1 MSSLFVWL
9 NRLAI
14 SAMQRSEVVGATIV
28 MSIVFMMIIPLPTG
42 LIDVLIALN
51 ICISSLLIVLAM
63 YLPKPLA
70 FSTFPSV
77 LLLTTMFRLALSIS
91 TTRQILLQQDAGHI
105 VEAFGNFVVGG
116 NLAVGLV
123 IFLILTVVNFLVI
136 TKGSERVAEVAARF
150 TLDAMPGK
158 QMSIDSDLRAGLI
171 EAHQARQRRE
181 NLAKESQLFGAMDGA
196 MKFVKGDAI
205 AGLVIVFINM
215 IGGFAI
221 GVLQNGMDASAA
233 MHIYSVLTIGDGLI
247 AQIPALLISLT
258 AGMIITRVS
267 ADGQQVDA
275 NIGREIAEQLTSQ
288 PKAWIMSAAGMLG
301 FALLPGMPTAVFI
314 VISAVALGSGLFQL
328 WRTKQE
334 TNQQEASQRQA
345 QQLAPEENGNQDLR
359 RFNPTRA
366 YLLQFSQGHQNSE
379 ASTALIQNIRRLRN
393 RLVYHFGFTL
403 PSFDI
408 EFSPM
413 LADDEFRFCV
423 YEIPL
428 VTATFAV
435 EHLAVR
441 KNSFDAW
448 LSEQADGA
456 EHPMMQGVAERD
468 ETHWCWLPPDH
479 PLLQQDD
486 QRMWNASDLIML
498 RMEQAIHQS
507 GSQFIGLQESK
518 SILNWLESEQPELA
532 QELQRIMPL
541 SRFAAVLQRL
551 ASERMPLRSV
561 RTIAETLI
569 EHGQHERDSAALT
582 DFVRIALKEHICH
595 QYLQPNG
602 LDVWLLTP
610 ETEELL
616 RDSLRQAQS
625 ETFFSLAQD
634 YGISLLHQMRQAFP
648 AYDNNQALILVAQD
662 LRSPLRAL
670 LKDEFHAVP
679 VLSFA
684 ELTSNVAINVLGRLD
699 LQQSPPDLQENDSC
713 MNYAY

>member
-14 SAMQRSEVVGATIV
+14 SAMQRSEVVGAAIV

-221 GVLQNGMDASAA
+221 GVLQNGMEAGAA

-301 FALLPGMPTAVFI
+301 FALLPGMPTAVFVI
-314 VISAVALGSGLFQL
+314 ISAIALGSGLFQL
-328 WRTKQE
+328 WRIKQQD
-334 TNQQEASQRQA
+334 NQQQADELQA
-345 QQLAPEENGNQDLR
+345 QQLAPEDNGHQDLR

-366 YLLQFSQGHQNSE
+366 YLLQFSQAHLNSE
-379 ASTALIQNIRRLRN
+379 AAESLIQHIRRLRN

-408 EFSPM
+408 EFSPT
-413 LADDEFRFCV
+413 LAADEFRFCV

-428 VTATFAV
+428 VTATFDV
-435 EHLAVR
+435 GQLAVR
-441 KNSFDAW
+441 TSSIEMH
-448 LSEQADGA
+448 LADGDSDGQIQ
-456 EHPMMQGVAERD
+456 PGQAERD
-468 ETHWCWLPPDH
+468 EHHWCWLPPQH
-479 PLLQQDD
+479 PLLQQED
-486 QRMWNASDLIML
+486 RHYWNAQQLIML

-551 ASERMPLRSV
+551 ASERIPLRSV

-595 QYLQPNG
+595 QYQQPNG
-602 LDVWLLTP
+602 LNVWLLTP

-634 YGISLLHQMRQAFP
+634 YGINLLNQMRSAFP
-648 AYDNNQALILVAQD
+648 PYDNSPALILVAQD

-699 LQQSPPDLQENDSC
+699 LQQSPPDLQENDPC